1 MAQKK
6 TRKLL
11 KKLLK
16 SPQKRMMYS
25 GPELQYMEMIY
36 KTMKLAHKRKKES
49 ESKGFKPEDSND

>member
-16 SPQKRMMYS
+16 SPQKRAVYS

-36 KTMKLAHKRKKES
+36 KAMKIARKKKKL
-49 ESKGFKPEDSND
+49 ESKGFKPEDTDD

>member
-11 KKLLK
+11 KKLLNSNK
-16 SPQKRMMYS
+16 KRLMYS

-36 KTMKLAHKRKKES
+36 NAMKIAKKRSKLEN
-49 ESKGFKPEDSND
+49 KGFKSENFDD